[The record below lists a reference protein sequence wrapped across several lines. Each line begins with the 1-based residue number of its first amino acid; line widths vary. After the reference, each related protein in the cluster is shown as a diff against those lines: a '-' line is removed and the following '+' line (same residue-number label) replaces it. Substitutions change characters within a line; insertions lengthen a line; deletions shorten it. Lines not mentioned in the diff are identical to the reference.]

1 MNSDNVKG
9 PLAAVIIVTIALV
22 SVATVFVSDMSDTPD
37 QIKIQISGSTTC
49 LPILEECA
57 LKYMESNN
65 VSIFVSGGGSS
76 AGIKAVSDGI
86 SDIGMASRDLKSEE
100 LPGMIVTTIARDSIA
115 IIVNPDN
122 PIDDITKD
130 AIQRI
135 YTGKTI
141 NFDYIGGNDEAIMV
155 VTREAGSG
163 TRSTFEKLVMDKNEI
178 TDTAIVV
185 SSNGILRSTVSGS
198 DVAIGYISAGY
209 VDETVK
215 ELNVDMNIGRNLYL
229 ITGENPSPEITAFI
243 DFILSEIGQDIVE
256 EVGFT
261 KV

>member
-1 MNSDNVKG
+1 MNSNNVKG
-9 PLAAVIIVTIALV
+9 PIVAVILVTIAII
-22 SVATVFVSDMSDTPD
+22 SVTTVYISNMSDTPN
-37 QIKIQISGSTTC
+37 QIKIQVSGSTTC

-57 LKYMESNN
+57 LKYMESNDVN
-65 VSIFVSGGGSS
+65 VFVSGGGSS
-76 AGIKAVSDGI
+76 AGIKAVSDGV

-100 LPGMIVTTIARDSIA
+100 LPGTVVTTIAKDNIA
-115 IIVNPDN
+115 IVVNPDN
-122 PIDDITKD
+122 SIDNITKD
-130 AIQRI
+130 NIQRI
-135 YTGKTI
+135 YTGKTT

-163 TRSTFEKLVMDKNEI
+163 TRSTFEKLVMDKNGI

-198 DVAIGYISAGY
+198 ESAIGYISAGY

-215 ELNVDMNIGRNLYL
+215 ELNVDMDIGRNLYL

-243 DFILSEIGQDIVE
+243 DFVLSEAGQDIVE

-261 KV
+261 RA